1 MKDLSNEMTVHQMFE
16 ILSKK
21 LDPKEI
27 FTLCEMWDDGRLE
40 TLFTGESESDERCLL
55 HKVSQSKDW

>member
-27 FTLCEMWDDGRLE
+27 FALCEMWDDGRLE
-40 TLFTGESESDERCLL
+40 TLFIGESESDERCLL
-55 HKVSQSKDW
+55 HKVSKSKDW